1 MWRCSNGGIRY
12 ALSIAALHAF
22 STQSVKCNF
31 LLCLLEQGN
40 KPNWCRSRA
49 MTNPDNRS
57 LEILFCPG
65 YAWKS
70 RYCIRRFMPHL
81 ARIHLQQSFHFL
93 CVPLPGACKHEIFHG
108 PDSSWNESVHLLMQ
122 LLGCTV
128 VVWCFTCSPLFEL
141 NMIYST
147 SFTRLKWCFILLV
160 RAWMNRASQGVE
172 MRGKFGGCQVLF
184 FFPYRSF
191 SLLFL
196 LHTYLRFKTNLCYL
210 SLFHSDPFAL
220 YWHVFHLDMLFCLS
234 WL

>member
-1 MWRCSNGGIRY
+1 MEVQILYSSLY
-12 ALSIAALHAF
+12 ATS
-22 STQSVKCNF
+22 
-31 LLCLLEQGN
+31 
-40 KPNWCRSRA
+40 
-49 MTNPDNRS
+49 
-57 LEILFCPG
+57 
-65 YAWKS
+65 
-70 RYCIRRFMPHL
+70 
-81 ARIHLQQSFHFL
+81 RIHLQQSFHFL

-128 VVWCFTCSPLFEL
+128 VVWCFTYSPLFEL

-191 SLLFL
+191 LTPFSTAHVLTIQDQPGVICLCF
-196 LHTYLRFKTNLCYL
+196 TVTPLRFTDTYFIWICCFVYL
-210 SLFHSDPFAL
+210 GYRLVDVLLTVNRFTSSR
-220 YWHVFHLDMLFCLS
+220 VTMRELS
-234 WL
+234 TFSYHQLIFELPNWI